1 MAGTTSGNGRW
12 FAPITGINVTPLVD
26 ICLVLLI
33 IFMVTASYIVALTIK
48 VELPKASTGEETHV
62 STLSLAIDAQGK
74 AFLNGKPVDEAELRS
89 EIQKQQQTEKK
100 DVQMVIS
107 ADRETKHGA
116 VVRYI
121 DLAKQLGVFK
131 FAINIEEP

>member
-1 MAGTTSGNGRW
+1 MASTNNAGGRG
-12 FAPITGINVTPLVD
+12 FSPITGINVTPLVD

-48 VELPKASTGEETHV
+48 VELPKARTGEETQA
-62 STLSLAIDAQGK
+62 SMLSLSIDRQGQ
-74 AFLNGKPVDEAELRS
+74 AFLNGKPVDEAALGAAVTKERS
-89 EIQKQQQTEKK
+89 QKKE
-100 DVQMVIS
+100 VQMVIS
-107 ADRETKHGA
+107 ADREAKHGA